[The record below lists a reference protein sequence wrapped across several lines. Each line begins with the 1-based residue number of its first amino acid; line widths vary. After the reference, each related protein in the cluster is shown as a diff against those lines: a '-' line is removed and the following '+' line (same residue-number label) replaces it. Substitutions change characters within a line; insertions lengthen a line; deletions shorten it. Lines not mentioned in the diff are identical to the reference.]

1 MNQSKDKPS
10 TVLTPVKELGMKM
23 NEKTVT
29 VRGRVHTSRAKGWE
43 HSIGKFIFLWTLL
56 LGKQCFFVIRQQ
68 QVTIQVLAFVNES
81 ISKQMVNFIAK

>member
-29 VRGRVHTSRAKGWE
+29 VRGRVHTSRAKGW
-43 HSIGKFIFLWTLL
+43 
-56 LGKQCFFVIRQQ
+56 
-68 QVTIQVLAFVNES
+68 
-81 ISKQMVNFIAK
+81 